1 MTLKRFS
8 KDYKTYGEW
17 LKAQLRTS
25 EYARRII
32 RFHERFPT
40 LSLNELRNTRLKHH
54 DLSTTSWNALS
65 SQQKRDRKLSLQILR
80 LMRKGV
86 PYSKAVEK
94 TGINKKDI
102 IRNLGKYLYKSKGKW
117 KVTTTD
123 RIEVE
128 MLIYERDAGQISI
141 VTTNSKDRTLIGSY
155 FNAINRALKTGDSSL
170 LKRFTDIQITDA
182 NGIKHFFVTDLERL
196 YEINEAQ
203 EEPEYLDIYQS

>member
-8 KDYKTYGEW
+8 KDYRTYGEW
-17 LKAQLRTS
+17 LKAQPRTS

-40 LSLNELRNTRLKHH
+40 LNLNELRNTRLKDH
-54 DLSTTSWNALS
+54 DLSITSWNALS
-65 SQQKRDRKLSLQILR
+65 SQQKRDRKLSLQVLR
-80 LMRKGV
+80 LMRNGIS
-86 PYSKAVEK
+86 YSKAIEK
-94 TGINKKDI
+94 TGISKKDA

-128 MLIYERDAGQISI
+128 MLIYDRNAGQISI
-141 VTTNSKDRTLIGSY
+141 ITTNSKDRTLIGSY

-170 LKRFTDIQITDA
+170 LKRFIDIHITDA
-182 NGIKHFFVTDLERL
+182 NGTKHFFVTDLECL

>member
-8 KDYKTYGEW
+8 KEYKTYGEW
-17 LKAQLRTS
+17 LKAEPRSS

-40 LSLNELRNTRLKHH
+40 LSLNELRNTRLKDH
-54 DLSTTSWNALS
+54 DLSTSSWNGLS

-128 MLIYERDAGQISI
+128 MLIYEKDAGQISI
-141 VTTNSKDRTLIGSY
+141 VTTNSKDRTLIGLY

-170 LKRFTDIQITDA
+170 LKRFIDIHITDV
-182 NGIKHFFVTDLERL
+182 NGTKHFFVTDLERL